1 MASHVAREGK
11 SVEAKGRTVD
21 LAIEEA
27 LTRLDCSQDQV
38 KVQVLR
44 EASRGLFGIGAQDAI
59 VRVTKLIRTH
69 TTGIAA
75 VSPSPMVE
83 QEIHHNGSEA
93 QANEADEQ
101 EVSQSLVPEPEQ
113 EEITSPEESLSQEQ
127 LLALSRE
134 ILLDIL
140 ERMNIIADVQA
151 NWSEAEDE
159 RDQPTVVLDII
170 GDDLGLLIGR
180 GGDTLRDLQYLMR
193 LIVGRKLQGW
203 TNLVVDVEG
212 YKQRRER
219 TIRQSARRVA
229 KRVVESNR
237 PAHLEP
243 MNSYERRLV
252 HLELSKL
259 KGIKTKSSGE
269 GEHRKV
275 GIYPA

>member
-11 SVEAKGRTVD
+11 SVEAKGRTVE
-21 LAIEEA
+21 LAVQDA
-27 LTRLDCSQDQV
+27 LARLDCSEDQV

-59 VRVTKLIRTH
+59 VRVTRLYGTQP
-69 TTGIAA
+69 TGISAA
-75 VSPSPMVE
+75 SPAPMVDDGD
-83 QEIHHNGSEA
+83 QEA
-93 QANEADEQ
+93 ANEPDEQ
-101 EVSQSLVPEPEQ
+101 EVSQSEPEQ
-113 EEITSPEESLSQEQ
+113 EEITPLKESITQEE

-134 ILLDIL
+134 MLLDLL

-159 RDQPTVVLDII
+159 RDEPSVVLDII

-212 YKQRRER
+212 YKQRHER

-229 KRVVESNR
+229 KRVLETNR
-237 PAHLEP
+237 PAHLDP
-243 MNSYERRLV
+243 MNSYQRRLV

-259 KGIKTKSSGE
+259 EGIKTKSSGE
-269 GEHRKV
+269 GQHRKV

>member
-11 SVEAKGRTVD
+11 SVEAKGRTVS

-27 LTRLDCSQDQV
+27 LARLDSSQDQV

-59 VRVTKLIRTH
+59 VRVTKLLGTH
-69 TTGIAA
+69 PTGISAI
-75 VSPSPMVE
+75 SPSPMVH
-83 QEIHHNGSEA
+83 QEIDENRHEE
-93 QANEADEQ
+93 QANEPSEQ
-101 EVSQSLVPEPEQ
+101 EVKQSLVSEPEQ
-113 EEITSPEESLSQEQ
+113 EEITSPKESISQEQ

-151 NWSEAEDE
+151 NCSEAEDE
-159 RDQPTVVLDII
+159 RDKPTVVLDII

-219 TIRQSARRVA
+219 SLRQSARRVA
-229 KRVVESNR
+229 KRVLETSR
-237 PAHLEP
+237 PAHLDP

-259 KGIKTKSSGE
+259 EGIKTKSSGE
-269 GEHRKV
+269 GKHRKV